1 MTWKSCKISRPMS
14 DSCWAN
20 RRMQKS
26 KSRTNAE
33 ALRASDLLREQEHRA
48 NLLTF
53 KKEVEKEIERLDADI
68 DVKVDEYGMAKFSSG
83 KKTIVVPLVNASNY
97 ITFLPNHA
105 GKRKTWQ
112 AISDAKQYYEDF
124 QFNIVGSPIPTT
136 YSGHDISE

>member
-1 MTWKSCKISRPMS
+1 MS
-14 DSCWAN
+14 DSCWSK

-33 ALRASDLLREQEHRA
+33 ALRAFDLRREQEHRA
-48 NLLTF
+48 NLLAF
-53 KKEVEKEIERLDADI
+53 KKEVEKEIDRLDADI

-83 KKTIVVPLVNASNY
+83 KKTVILPLVNASNY

-105 GKRKTWQ
+105 GKMKTWQ
-112 AISDAKQYYEDF
+112 AISDAKEHYELY
-124 QFNIVGSPIPTT
+124 QMNIIGSPIPTT